1 MSYAIGNVIYGVVA
15 DDALIDA
22 LNEFIPEEED
32 RERAGFNTP
41 YQSSGPSRCYFG
53 IDIDQ
58 IDEIDDVDLTE
69 LFSKCD
75 KTSLNDLKRRYAEK
89 MKDFPQELKI
99 LLSNP
104 KLLIVWS
111 SS

>member
-1 MSYAIGNVIYGVVA
+1 MSYAIGNVIYGVTSS
-15 DDALIDA
+15 DELTDALKKAFPDYD
-22 LNEFIPEEED
+22 D
-32 RERAGFNTP
+32 REHAGFVNL
-41 YQSSGPSRCYFG
+41 YEGVSYYYFG
-53 IDIDQ
+53 IDICE
-58 IDEIDDVDLTE
+58 IDEVHNVDLMD

-75 KTSLNDLKRRYAEK
+75 KSQLNDLKRRYSVK
-89 MKDFPQELKI
+89 MKDFPEELKI